1 MKIEKKIVILGSQG
15 VGKTSMIMRY
25 IGKTYDGQESP
36 TIGASFFNCKLNIQD
51 TEIILRIW
59 DTAGQERFKS
69 MAPMY
74 YRNANAA
81 LLVFDLTQ
89 YKTFTAMK
97 QWVTELQRNVEK
109 ALVLVV
115 IGNKSD
121 LIENRQ
127 VSAEEG
133 RLYATKIG
141 ASYHETSIFQDDD
154 IKNVFLTIARC
165 LLGLSSIDHDYA
177 ALRISESTDLDPN
190 DIDILCTPIIEE
202 SAQHPSIAHGMQ
214 EKPYACC

>member
-1 MKIEKKIVILGSQG
+1 MKTEGKVVILGSQG

-25 IGKTYDGQESP
+25 IGKTYNGQVNP
-36 TIGASFFNCKLNIQD
+36 TVGASFFNCKLNIQD

-59 DTAGQERFKS
+59 DTAGQERFRS

-81 LLVFDLTQ
+81 ILVFDLTQ
-89 YKTFTAMK
+89 YNTFAAMK
-97 QWVTELQRNVEK
+97 RWVTELRRNVEE

-121 LIENRQ
+121 LVENRQ

-141 ASYHETSIFQDDD
+141 ASYHETSVLQGEGIE
-154 IKNVFLTIARC
+154 NVFLTVARG
-165 LLGLSSIDHDYA
+165 LLGLSSTD
-177 ALRISESTDLDPN
+177 RNSTPITVYDSTNLDPN

-202 SAQHPSIAHGMQ
+202 SAQHLSIAHGVQ

>member
-1 MKIEKKIVILGSQG
+1 MKTEGKIVILGSQG

-25 IGKTYDGQESP
+25 IGKTYNGQVNP
-36 TIGASFFNCKLNIQD
+36 TIGALFYNCKLNIQD
-51 TEIILRIW
+51 TGIMLRIW
-59 DTAGQERFKS
+59 DTAGQERFRS

-81 LLVFDLTQ
+81 ILVFDLTQ
-89 YKTFTAMK
+89 YNTFAAMK
-97 QWVTELQRNVEK
+97 RWVTELRRNVEE

-121 LIENRQ
+121 LIEKREVN
-127 VSAEEG
+127 AEEG

-141 ASYHETSIFQDDD
+141 ASYHETSVLQDEG
-154 IKNVFLTIARC
+154 IENVFLTVARG
-165 LLGLSSIDHDYA
+165 LLGLSSTDHDSTPI
-177 ALRISESTDLDPN
+177 RVCESTNLDPN
-190 DIDILCTPIIEE
+190 DIGILCTPIIEE
-202 SAQHPSIAHGMQ
+202 SAQNLSIAHGMQ